1 MLRDIQNIVLDI
13 LENDKKARSND
24 KYLIAKVLERKGL
37 PTDIRLIEDKV
48 SFETITRARRLLQ
61 ARNPELK
68 ASRTVQSLRDE
79 LEEEIKATVIDKGDC

>member
-1 MLRDIQNIVLDI
+1 MLRDIQNIVMDI
-13 LENDKKARSND
+13 LQNDKKARSND

-68 ASRTVQSLRDE
+68 ANRTVQSLRDE
-79 LEEEIKATVIDKGDC
+79 LEEEIKATVLDKGDC